1 MGQRE
6 KRNNNREKR
15 KITYTLF
22 RTLPNMNFWV
32 LIPAFSR
39 KILPL
44 DSESVSFDNRA
55 DEIGRKVIRTT

>member
-1 MGQRE
+1 MGLH
-6 KRNNNREKR
+6 
-15 KITYTLF
+15 TFLGHY
-22 RTLPNMNFWV
+22 
-32 LIPAFSR
+32 R